1 MTELPACYKTEVG
14 VYGGTPYFIVPIC
27 LSPLSSNQA
36 VFQSKPQVRLASFG
50 LKPQGHSFE
59 GNPPSMFIIS
69 PVMNLES
76 LQDKKSTALAMSSG
90 YPVPSRI

>member
-1 MTELPACYKTEVG
+1 MRRYMGWLRCAGKGGGWNGAAPLYVYVG
-14 VYGGTPYFIVPIC
+14 AETI
-27 LSPLSSNQA
+27 SQ
-36 VFQSKPQVRLASFG
+36 LANFG
-50 LKPQGHSFE
+50 LKLQGHSFE
-59 GNPPSMFIIS
+59 GKPPSMFIIS

>member
-1 MTELPACYKTEVG
+1 MACRCVG
-14 VYGGTPYFIVPIC
+14 VKKV
-27 LSPLSSNQA
+27 SPSPRERGKRGVKSSYVYVGA
-36 VFQSKPQVRLASFG
+36 ETISRLANFG
-50 LKPQGHSFE
+50 LNLQGHSFE